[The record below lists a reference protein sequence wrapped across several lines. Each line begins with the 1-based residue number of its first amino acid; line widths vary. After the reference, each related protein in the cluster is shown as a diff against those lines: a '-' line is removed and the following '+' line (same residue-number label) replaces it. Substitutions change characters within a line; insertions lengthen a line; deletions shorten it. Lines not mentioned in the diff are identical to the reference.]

1 VQPKPLNIGH
11 KSVFE
16 KYERAYHTEVSDFSF
31 ASLFMWRHAFRP
43 SLQEL
48 EGTLCVFTLRKDM
61 FFALPPLGPEEAL
74 TRVIPAMADYFHSI
88 GRPFYM
94 KAVPERLVDPI
105 VKALGTKVEIK
116 SDPGTWDYVYRTSD
130 LVDLPGRK
138 YQGKRNHL
146 NQFTQKNV
154 FSYEP
159 LSPAIIEECLEL
171 DSRWRAKH
179 PDSGSELMAEEE
191 KAIREA
197 LFHCEELKLL
207 GGAIRVDGKIR
218 AFAAGA
224 LINPETAV
232 VHIEKADVDY
242 PGMFA
247 VINQQFAEHV
257 PAEVEL
263 INREEDLGLPGLR
276 RAKRSYHPIFMVKK
290 HELIE
295 I

>member
-1 VQPKPLNIGH
+1 
-11 KSVFE
+11 
-16 KYERAYHTEVSDFSF
+16 
-31 ASLFMWRHAFRP
+31 
-43 SLQEL
+43 
-48 EGTLCVFTLRKDM
+48 M
-61 FFALPPLGPEEAL
+61 FFALPPLGPKEAL
-74 TRVIPAMADYFHSI
+74 SHVIPAMADYFHSI

-105 VKALGTKVEIK
+105 VKALGVKLEIK

-130 LVDLPGRK
+130 LVDLSGRK

-146 NQFTQKNV
+146 NQFTQKYE

-159 LSPAIIEECLEL
+159 LSPAIVEECLEL
-171 DSRWRAKH
+171 DHNWRAKH

-191 KAIREA
+191 KAVKEA
-197 LFHCEELKLL
+197 LFHCIELKLL
-207 GGAIRVDGKIR
+207 GGAVRVDGKVR

-232 VHIEKADVDY
+232 VHIEKADVEY
-242 PGMFA
+242 PGIYA

-257 PAEVEL
+257 PAGVEL

-276 RAKRSYHPIFMVKK
+276 KAKQSYHPILMVRK

>member
-1 VQPKPLNIGH
+1 MQPKPLNLGH
-11 KSVFE
+11 KSLFE
-16 KYERAYHTEVSDFSF
+16 KYERANHTEVSDFSF
-31 ASLFMWRHAFRP
+31 ASLFMWRHSFHS
-43 SLQEL
+43 SLEEL
-48 EGTLCVFTLRKDM
+48 EGALCVFTLRKDN

-74 TRVIPAMADYFHSI
+74 PRVIHAMADYFHSI

-94 KAVPERLVDPI
+94 KAVPERLVNPI
-105 VKALGTKVEIK
+105 VKTLGIKAEVK

-146 NQFTQKNV
+146 NQFTQNYE

-159 LSPAIIEECLEL
+159 LSPAIVEECLEL
-171 DSRWRAKH
+171 DHNWRSKH

-191 KAIREA
+191 KAVKEA
-197 LFHCEELKLL
+197 LTHCEELKLI
-207 GGAIRVDGKIR
+207 GGAIRVGGKIK

-232 VHIEKADVDY
+232 VHIEKADVEY
-242 PGMFA
+242 PGIYA
-247 VINQQFAEHV
+247 VVNQQFAAHV
-257 PAEVEL
+257 PAGVEL

-276 RAKRSYHPIFMVKK
+276 KAKRSYHPIFMVKK

-295 I
+295 L